1 MIAHY
6 PGNMDCGGK
15 VRGQETAS
23 GSARERLPIPEGKRR
38 RCSEAKGNNRLIEK
52 LNKIWTYTEIP
63 RRRECSNVDIVGVL
77 KACWGESL

>member
-23 GSARERLPIPEGKRR
+23 GSAWERLPIPEGKRR
-38 RCSEAKGNNRLIEK
+38 RRSEAKGNN
-52 LNKIWTYTEIP
+52 
-63 RRRECSNVDIVGVL
+63 
-77 KACWGESL
+77 